1 MRRMTGVPSQQRG
14 ATLIMTL
21 LILLVVSLLA
31 ISSAE
36 RATLQDR
43 MVGSQRDADIAFE
56 MAEDALREA
65 EKLLET
71 GQVTPADFGSEGPF
85 YSKGEAP
92 DPYRSETWEAG
103 GGSRE
108 ATAAHNRW
116 VEQYSDVTI
125 PRFIIERIGRI
136 GDGGD
141 GGVMVG
147 GRQQLATGGQMEGY
161 RILAR
166 SRGVTGHSDRILE
179 GYFAADLR

>member
-1 MRRMTGVPSQQRG
+1 MRERTGIQSRQQG

-21 LILLVVSLLA
+21 LVLLVVSLLA

-56 MAEDALREA
+56 MAEEALSEA
-65 EKLLET
+65 ETLLET
-71 GQVTPADFGSEGPF
+71 GQVTPADFS
-85 YSKGEAP
+85 SQGEAP
-92 DPYRSETWEAG
+92 DPYEHATWEPG

-108 ATAAHNRW
+108 ATQTHNRW
-116 VEQYSDVTI
+116 VKEYSDATI

-136 GDGGD
+136 GDGGE
-141 GGVMVG
+141 GNVMVG
-147 GRQQLATGGQMEGY
+147 GRQQLAAGGQMEGY
-161 RILAR
+161 RIIVR
-166 SRGVTGHSDRILE
+166 SRGATGHSDRILE

>member
-1 MRRMTGVPSQQRG
+1 MQASSGMQQQQG

-21 LILLVVSLLA
+21 LVLLVVSLLA

-56 MAEDALREA
+56 MAEEALNEA
-65 EKLLET
+65 ETLLET
-71 GQVTPADFGSEGPF
+71 GQVTPADFSAQGPF
-85 YSKGEAP
+85 YSQGEAP
-92 DPYRSETWEAG
+92 DPFEHATWEPG

-108 ATAAHNRW
+108 ATATHNRW
-116 VEQYSDVTI
+116 VQEYSDATI

-136 GDGGD
+136 GDGGE
-141 GGVMVG
+141 GSVMVG
-147 GRQQLATGGQMEGY
+147 GRQQLAAGGQMEGY
-161 RILAR
+161 RVIVR
-166 SRGVTGHSDRILE
+166 SRGATGHSDRILE